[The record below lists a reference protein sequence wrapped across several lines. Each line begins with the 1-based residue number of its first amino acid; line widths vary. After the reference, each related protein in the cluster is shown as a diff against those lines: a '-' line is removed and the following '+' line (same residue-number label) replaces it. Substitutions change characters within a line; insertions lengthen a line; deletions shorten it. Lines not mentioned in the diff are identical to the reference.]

1 MLLLAFLLAAV
12 FCAPVLAVTEAE
24 VENQVNNA
32 GKESV
37 TGSVLIWFLCA
48 LGFLKVS
55 QKIDSFM
62 ASLGINVGRT
72 GGSLLGDAM
81 IAMRAVTMIARG
93 GGRGAGGSRSS
104 ANSGSAGGAGSSG
117 WFLKGGLAGV
127 AARHVTNSAVKTATT
142 RTSAVNTVASSARQT
157 VSDAAAQSAVEMR
170 TNNETPERDTPPL
183 FSESSSALGAPVQ
196 DGVIITGEEG
206 TSIQPDSP
214 NTPLPVSTTDT
225 SPIQTSPS
233 GTDVPPD
240 LTPPDTGIIQMEMP
254 GDNGIP
260 TGSIPAD
267 AYPPASDGVQP
278 DVPVSDCIQS
288 DMPVSDGIRPDAPA
302 LDGIQPGTPVFES
315 GGSIESPQTPDGI
328 IVTGDSGGMFHMP
341 ENSLPCDNST
351 PADFIPAETSAPAQ
365 DGILPDS
372 PPIEGGVPAETPS
385 PQSGI
390 IITGDNSTTLSVL
403 EGGGQT
409 ITAQE
414 RVTSSE
420 RQSAVNRET
429 ASRSAQASS
438 TAERTQTH
446 SHTSAS
452 HSQAGNSA
460 RPSLGGMIFSRSLAA
475 GGSFANNVIGTVA
488 RGEVAGSITG
498 DMAAQFLVSYLG
510 HTGMIGTPPAQ
521 IPYRD
526 VEIGR
531 GRITGTEIMPEHP
544 GGISFTMY
552 NAAQY
557 AKPEDPFQKVQSAD
571 GQTWYKQYAVDTV
584 KKMPFQA
591 PKGKIG
597 YTEEIVKRMP
607 KAPQR
612 KERM

>member
-1 MLLLAFLLAAV
+1 M
-12 FCAPVLAVTEAE
+12 
-24 VENQVNNA
+24 
-32 GKESV
+32 
-37 TGSVLIWFLCA
+37 
-48 LGFLKVS
+48 
-55 QKIDSFM
+55 
-62 ASLGINVGRT
+62 
-72 GGSLLGDAM
+72 
-81 IAMRAVTMIARG
+81 
-93 GGRGAGGSRSS
+93 
-104 ANSGSAGGAGSSG
+104 
-117 WFLKGGLAGV
+117 
-127 AARHVTNSAVKTATT
+127 
-142 RTSAVNTVASSARQT
+142 
-157 VSDAAAQSAVEMR
+157 
-170 TNNETPERDTPPL
+170 
-183 FSESSSALGAPVQ
+183 
-196 DGVIITGEEG
+196 
-206 TSIQPDSP
+206 
-214 NTPLPVSTTDT
+214 
-225 SPIQTSPS
+225 
-233 GTDVPPD
+233 PPD

-254 GDNGIP
+254 GENSIP
-260 TGSIPAD
+260 AGSIPAD
-267 AYPPASDGVQP
+267 AYPP
-278 DVPVSDCIQS
+278 
-288 DMPVSDGIRPDAPA
+288 VSDGIQPDAPA
-302 LDGIQPGTPVFES
+302 VES
-315 GGSIESPQTPDGI
+315 RGPMESPQTQDGI
-328 IVTGDSGGMFHMP
+328 IVTGDSGKTFHIP
-341 ENSLPCDNST
+341 ESGPPCDSKI
-351 PADFIPAETSAPAQ
+351 PADFVPVEASAPAQ
-365 DGILPDS
+365 EGIQPDS
-372 PPIEGGVPAETPS
+372 TSTESGVPAETPS

-420 RQSAVNRET
+420 RQSAVNREA
-429 ASRSAQASS
+429 ASRSAQMSS

-452 HSQAGNSA
+452 HSQAGKSV

-498 DMAAQFLVSYLG
+498 DMAAQSLVSYLG
-510 HTGMIGTPPAQ
+510 HTGMIGTTPAQ

-544 GGISFTMY
+544 GGISFIMY

>member
-1 MLLLAFLLAAV
+1 
-12 FCAPVLAVTEAE
+12 
-24 VENQVNNA
+24 
-32 GKESV
+32 
-37 TGSVLIWFLCA
+37 
-48 LGFLKVS
+48 
-55 QKIDSFM
+55 
-62 ASLGINVGRT
+62 
-72 GGSLLGDAM
+72 
-81 IAMRAVTMIARG
+81 
-93 GGRGAGGSRSS
+93 
-104 ANSGSAGGAGSSG
+104 
-117 WFLKGGLAGV
+117 
-127 AARHVTNSAVKTATT
+127 
-142 RTSAVNTVASSARQT
+142 
-157 VSDAAAQSAVEMR
+157 
-170 TNNETPERDTPPL
+170 
-183 FSESSSALGAPVQ
+183 
-196 DGVIITGEEG
+196 
-206 TSIQPDSP
+206 
-214 NTPLPVSTTDT
+214 
-225 SPIQTSPS
+225 
-233 GTDVPPD
+233 
-240 LTPPDTGIIQMEMP
+240 
-254 GDNGIP
+254 
-260 TGSIPAD
+260 
-267 AYPPASDGVQP
+267 
-278 DVPVSDCIQS
+278 
-288 DMPVSDGIRPDAPA
+288 
-302 LDGIQPGTPVFES
+302 
-315 GGSIESPQTPDGI
+315 
-328 IVTGDSGGMFHMP
+328 MFHMP

-571 GQTWYKQYAVDTV
+571 GQSWYKHYAVDTV
-584 KKMPFQA
+584 KKMPFLA

>member
-24 VENQVNNA
+24 VENQVNSA

-93 GGRGAGGSRSS
+93 GSRGAGGSRSS
-104 ANSGSAGGAGSSG
+104 ANGGSAGGAGSSG

-127 AARHVTNSAVKTATT
+127 TARHVTNSAVKTATT
-142 RTSAVNTVASSARQT
+142 RTSAVNTVSSSVRQA
-157 VSDAAAQSAVEMR
+157 VSDANAQSAAEMR

-183 FSESSSALGAPVQ
+183 FSESGSALGAPVQ
-196 DGVIITGEEG
+196 DGVIITGEENAS
-206 TSIQPDSP
+206 TQLDSP
-214 NTPLPVSTTDT
+214 NIPLPVSTTDT

-233 GTDVPPD
+233 GADVPPD

-278 DVPVSDCIQS
+278 DVPVSDGIRP
-288 DMPVSDGIRPDAPA
+288 DVPVSDGIRPDAPVLDSIRPDAPA
-302 LDGIQPGTPVFES
+302 LDGIQPGTPVVES
-315 GGSIESPQTPDGI
+315 GGSIESPQTQEGTI
-328 IVTGDSGGMFHMP
+328 ITGDSGGMFHMP

-420 RQSAVNRET
+420 RQ
-429 ASRSAQASS
+429 
-438 TAERTQTH
+438 
-446 SHTSAS
+446 
-452 HSQAGNSA
+452 
-460 RPSLGGMIFSRSLAA
+460 P
-475 GGSFANNVIGTVA
+475 
-488 RGEVAGSITG
+488 
-498 DMAAQFLVSYLG
+498 
-510 HTGMIGTPPAQ
+510 
-521 IPYRD
+521 
-526 VEIGR
+526 
-531 GRITGTEIMPEHP
+531 
-544 GGISFTMY
+544 
-552 NAAQY
+552 
-557 AKPEDPFQKVQSAD
+557 
-571 GQTWYKQYAVDTV
+571 
-584 KKMPFQA
+584 
-591 PKGKIG
+591 
-597 YTEEIVKRMP
+597 
-607 KAPQR
+607 
-612 KERM
+612 